1 MVGLGRL
8 LRAITTKSPLSL
20 TSILLAGCLFI
31 VLVPTT
37 VSAHS
42 TTAAGVSRW
51 HGLLV
56 LFVGVAIAG
65 AGVLAKRYER
75 LTATTSLS
83 VVFTGIVVGVIGAV
97 LFDGLSPDPTY
108 LATSIPFSRAWY
120 PLIGVT
126 VGLSTVVASFLIG
139 WLRWPTRPRYM
150 VLGMLAGG
158 WIMYPDV
165 VPGFASKNPLGY
177 ALVLGTPLFVG
188 YVLWTDTRHV
198 FRTVLSNTVPRRF
211 GSGIATVTGFFFLS
225 ITGYLSFFP
234 EEGVPDQTVV
244 TVLPAKY
251 QLVVWPTLEV
261 LLPEIPFF
269 LALSIGEI
277 AIVGTLS
284 VLIGL
289 QASLI
294 AQKWIVDESAGF
306 VKNTA
311 NASAIVGSC
320 TCGCCGPLVAKVI
333 ILAAGPS
340 VAAPLYWVFVDT
352 ASPLSV
358 VFIVG
363 SMLLFTGSILHSV
376 AAVGHADRSTAIASA
391 QTN

>member
-1 MVGLGRL
+1 MFVL
-8 LRAITTKSPLSL
+8 LS
-20 TSILLAGCLFI
+20 
-31 VLVPTT
+31 
-37 VSAHS
+37 
-42 TTAAGVSRW
+42 GVS
-51 HGLLV
+51 
-56 LFVGVAIAG
+56 IAG
-65 AGVLAKRYER
+65 IGILAKRYEK
-75 LTATTSLS
+75 LTAKTALS
-83 VVFTGIVVGVIGAV
+83 VIFTGIVVGVIGAV
-97 LFDGLSPDPTY
+97 LFDALSPDPTY
-108 LATSIPFSRAWY
+108 LATSMPFSRAWY

-126 VGLSTVVASFLIG
+126 AGLTVVVASFFIG
-139 WLRWPTRPRYM
+139 WIRWPTRPRYM
-150 VLGMLAGG
+150 VIGMLSGG
-158 WIMYPDV
+158 WILYPYI

-177 ALVLGTPLFVG
+177 ALVLGTPLFIG

-198 FRTVLSNTVPRRF
+198 FRTVLRDPIPRRF
-211 GSGIATVTGFFFLS
+211 GAGIATVTGFFFLS

-234 EEGVPDQTVV
+234 DEDVPAGTVV

-251 QLVVWPTLEV
+251 QLVVWPTLEILV
-261 LLPEIPFF
+261 PKVPFF
-269 LALSIGEI
+269 LALSVGEI

-284 VLIGL
+284 VLVGL

-294 AQKWIVDESAGF
+294 ARKWLVDEGAGF
-306 VKNTA
+306 MKNTA
-311 NASAIVGSC
+311 NTSAIVGSC
-320 TCGCCGPLVAKVI
+320 TCGCCGPLVAKVL

-376 AAVGHADRSTAIASA
+376 AEVGRSDRSTAIASA